1 VPAGAAAN
9 VRARSF
15 VAAGEDERGVTARPS
30 DRLAG
35 GGLMEH
41 WDAIIIGAGMG
52 GLCAAAR
59 LTACA
64 PQIFDPGRTD
74 PVSGPSPSCGMIA
87 A

>member
-1 VPAGAAAN
+1 
-9 VRARSF
+9 
-15 VAAGEDERGVTARPS
+15 
-30 DRLAG
+30 
-35 GGLMEH
+35 MEH